1 MNCFFSFSELFH
13 NFSKKII
20 ILVNCFFS
28 FSELFH
34 NFSKKII
41 ILVNCFLILI
51 NRFLILV
58 NGSLV
63 CNKSR
68 EQTPTMCPWLTKTRK
83 QMIVL
88 ILVQCFLVS
97 DWRRTLLWF
106 WACLSCICLCF
117 RLWGSGSLWRA
128 TPAMWRSAQ
137 TYTQW
142 WRWRQRS
149 SDSGGSVEMLDVGT
163 QAVR

>member
-1 MNCFFSFSELFH
+1 MNCF
-13 NFSKKII
+13 I
-20 ILVNCFFS
+20 ILVNCY
-28 FSELFH
+28 
-34 NFSKKII
+34 
-41 ILVNCFLILI
+41 LILI

-68 EQTPTMCPWLTKTRK
+68 EQTPMCPWLTKTRK

-106 WACLSCICLCF
+106 WARLSCICLCF

-149 SDSGGSVEMLDVGT
+149 SDSSEEAWRCWTSGRRRSDNQLLWLEQLCYTDLDGG
-163 QAVR
+163 